1 MEDYWN
7 SHVNMQLAVLQPIS
21 EKYGQR
27 HTDAITSLLN
37 SKHPNATCI
46 GQINDI
52 HMTRIGQI
60 NDIHMTRITP
70 FHLAKMFT
78 SVWFRPIGIQNV
90 CQLCRQC
97 A

>member
-52 HMTRIGQI
+52 HMTRI
-60 NDIHMTRITP
+60 TP